1 MMEKAKNPI
10 PQGRYVPAT
19 RSGQTIYTAGM
30 TPREDG
36 ELIMEGKV
44 LCSQPLETYQTAAIV
59 ATRNALISA
68 SNMLELG
75 EKIDKVLLMTV
86 YVNAEQGFEKHPKI
100 ADFASE
106 FLYQELGENAIGS
119 RVAIGVATLP
129 SNAPVEI
136 QLIVS
141 VTE

>member
-1 MMEKAKNPI
+1 MIKESKNPI
-10 PQGRYVPAT
+10 PQGKYVPAT

-36 ELIMEGKV
+36 KLIMEGKV
-44 LCSQPLETYQTAAIV
+44 LCAEPLQTYQPAVIV
-59 ATRNALISA
+59 AARNALIA
-68 SNMLELG
+68 AVNMLETG
-75 EKIDKVLLMTV
+75 EQIEKVLLMTV
-86 YVNAEQGFEKHPKI
+86 YVNAEDGFEKHPRI

-106 FLYQELGENAIGS
+106 FLYEELGENAIGS

-136 QLIVS
+136 QLIVTC
-141 VTE
+141 V

>member
-1 MMEKAKNPI
+1 MISNPKNPI
-10 PQGRYVPAT
+10 PQGKYVPAT

-36 ELIMEGKV
+36 KLIMEGKV
-44 LCSQPLETYQTAAIV
+44 LCAQALETYKAAVIV
-59 ATRNALISA
+59 AARNALISA
-68 SNMLELG
+68 TNMLGPE

-86 YVNAEQGFEKHPKI
+86 YVNAEDGFEKHPRI

-141 VTE
+141 VAE

>member
-1 MMEKAKNPI
+1 MIKDKQNPI
-10 PQGRYVPAT
+10 PQGKYVPAT

-36 ELIMEGKV
+36 RLIMEGKV
-44 LCSQPLETYQTAAIV
+44 LCGEPFETYQKAVIV
-59 ATRNALISA
+59 AVRNALIAA
-68 SNMLELG
+68 SNMLYPG
-75 EKIDKVLLMTV
+75 EKIEKILLMTV
-86 YVNAEQGFEKHPKI
+86 YVNAEDGFEKHPRI

-136 QLIVS
+136 QLIVAC
-141 VTE
+141 V